1 MVEGGIKIHWTEAES
16 QRWRELEKKP
26 DRRAVKKRM
35 GFKTDVPQK
44 STPSYPYEMRVGAY
58 LAMRKGPEEMMRLKK
73 KKGITEDDLET
84 KFMEQKKPGICYNST
99 FEKSR
104 RVDIEKLDEEE
115 VASWIRKCASGMK
128 IRSRD
133 NPQTGKTEHFVVLL
147 AMSPRQG
154 GEERA
159 DKEEEKEEH
168 NDPHSEPRPEV
179 NIFCHHF
186 NTFHV
191 AGTWPDLQGQSG
203 GGREEKEEASE
214 SQAGC

>member
-1 MVEGGIKIHWTEAES
+1 MVEGGIKIHWAEAER
-16 QRWRELEKKP
+16 QRWREVEKKP

-58 LAMRKGPEEMMRLKK
+58 LAMRKGPEEMMKLKK

-99 FEKSR
+99 CEKSR

-115 VASWIRKCASGMK
+115 VASWIRRCASGMK

-159 DKEEEKEEH
+159 DKEEEEQQK
-168 NDPHSEPRPEV
+168 NSHSEARPEV
-179 NIFCHHF
+179 NFFYHHV
-186 NTFHV
+186 NTFNV
-191 AGTWPDLQGQSG
+191 LGTWPDLQGQSG
-203 GGREEKEEASE
+203 GGREEREEASE

>member
-1 MVEGGIKIHWTEAES
+1 MVEGGIKIHWAEAERK
-16 QRWRELEKKP
+16 RWREVEKKP
-26 DRRAVKKRM
+26 EGRAVKKRK

-58 LAMRKGPEEMMRLKK
+58 LAMRKGPEEMMKLKK
-73 KKGITEDDLET
+73 KKGITEDSLET
-84 KFMEQKKPGICYNST
+84 KFMEQKKPGICFNST
-99 FEKSR
+99 SEKSR
-104 RVDIEKLDEEE
+104 RFDIEKMDEEA
-115 VASWIRKCASGMK
+115 VASWIRRCASGMK

-179 NIFCHHF
+179 NIFCHHAY
-186 NTFHV
+186 TFHV
-191 AGTWPDLQGQSG
+191 LGTWPDLQGQRG
-203 GGREEKEEASE
+203 GG
-214 SQAGC
+214 